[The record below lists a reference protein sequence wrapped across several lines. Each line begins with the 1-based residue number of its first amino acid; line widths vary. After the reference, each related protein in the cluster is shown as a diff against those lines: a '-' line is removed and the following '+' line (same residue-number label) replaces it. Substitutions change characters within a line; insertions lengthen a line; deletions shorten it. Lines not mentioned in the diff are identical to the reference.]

1 MQPGTV
7 GAQLVARAWVDTDF
21 KELLLKD
28 ANAACAQ
35 MVSSADLVHSRKKE
49 RESRSY
55 DIIILFR
62 RDSFE
67 ESDF

>member
-28 ANAACAQ
+28 ANAACTQ
-35 MVSSADLVHSRKKE
+35 MVS
-49 RESRSY
+49 
-55 DIIILFR
+55 
-62 RDSFE
+62 
-67 ESDF
+67 